1 MNSDVLE
8 MMRKNSSL
16 SGPWQHLSLF
26 FAYRLLVAVILMSLF
41 FSDLG
46 GGVLGHRS
54 PALFSFVSISYVGF
68 IAASG
73 LLLHWRSP
81 NASSQAFMMVL
92 VDIAAITLIL
102 HASGGVETGLG
113 MLLAVSIAAGSL
125 IIRGPVS
132 LLLAALATLAILSEQ
147 LLLQIVADDGLTAY
161 PQAGL
166 LGASFFAIAILAH
179 VLSQRLS
186 VSERLVSQHKLDLA
200 DMAQLN
206 EYVIQHM
213 QTGII
218 VVDEKE
224 NIRLLNTSAWHLLGM
239 PDARPGT
246 SLEQTC
252 QALTI
257 RLSGWR
263 EDPDFVINPFRP
275 VAGGKELKA
284 GFSRLGQ
291 EQDTG
296 TVIFLED
303 AAFLTQ
309 QAQQMKLASL
319 GRLTASIAH
328 EIRNP
333 LGAISHAEQ
342 LLRESPDLPH
352 ADQRLIDIISTNSK
366 RVNEIIESILQLSRR
381 ERSRPREFVLKT
393 WLEELLDEFRRI
405 QGLSS
410 ENLLLQIEPADTRIF
425 ADPTQLRQLFIN
437 LCENAVH
444 HFNRRKSELRLLI
457 NGGIT
462 QSAGGPYTDLI
473 DNGPGIRPEIARQI
487 FEPFFTT
494 ENTGTGLG
502 LYIAKELSESN
513 RMRLEYFP
521 VATGGSCFR
530 MTFPGAN
537 ITGGMQ

>member
-1 MNSDVLE
+1 M
-8 MMRKNSSL
+8 
-16 SGPWQHLSLF
+16 
-26 FAYRLLVAVILMSLF
+26 
-41 FSDLG
+41 
-46 GGVLGHRS
+46 
-54 PALFSFVSISYVGF
+54 
-68 IAASG
+68 
-73 LLLHWRSP
+73 
-81 NASSQAFMMVL
+81 
-92 VDIAAITLIL
+92 
-102 HASGGVETGLG
+102 
-113 MLLAVSIAAGSL
+113 LAVSIAAGSL

-132 LLLAALATLAILSEQ
+132 LLLAALATLAILTEQ
-147 LLLQIVADDGLTAY
+147 MVLQVTAGDNMTAY

-166 LGASFFAIAILAH
+166 LGASFFAIATLAH
-179 VLSQRLS
+179 VLSQRLT
-186 VSERLVSQHKLDLA
+186 VSEQLVSQRELDLA

-213 QTGII
+213 QTGIL

-239 PDARPGT
+239 PDAKSG
-246 SLEQTC
+246 SGLEQTC
-252 QALTI
+252 EALSK
-257 RLSGWR
+257 RLNGWR
-263 EDPDFVINPFRP
+263 DDPDYVSSPFRP
-275 VAGGKELKA
+275 VAGGRELKA

-303 AAFLTQ
+303 SAFLTQ

-333 LGAISHAEQ
+333 LGAISHAGQ
-342 LLRESPDLPH
+342 LLRESPDLPP

-381 ERSRPREFVLKT
+381 ERSRPREFAIKP
-393 WLEELLDEFRRI
+393 WLEELLEELRRT
-405 QGLSS
+405 QGLSK
-410 ENLLLQIEPADTRIF
+410 ENLLLQIEPADTTIF
-425 ADPTQLRQLFIN
+425 ADPTQMRQLFIN

-444 HFNRRKSELRLLI
+444 HFDRQKSELRLLI

-462 QSAGGPYTDLI
+462 HASGGPYTDLI
-473 DNGPGIRPEIARQI
+473 DNGPGISPEIARQM

-513 RMRLEYFP
+513 RIRLEYFP

-530 MTFPGAN
+530 MTFPGAR
-537 ITGGMQ
+537 TTPVRP